1 MNDQRTPKIE
11 SADLNLEDLFKD
23 FYCVPDFQR
32 EYVWGTEQVEKL
44 LQDVQDEFY
53 DEHNHLTPDR
63 EYFIGSIVA
72 CKDDNGVYQLIDGQQ
87 RMTTIFLVVCAI
99 RDQLEE
105 LGETA
110 PESLRKIIRDV
121 AADPVTG
128 DDVSKYRLVLQ
139 YEDSHDILERIA
151 DPGEPR
157 PNGNGATASMRH
169 IMEAYQ
175 SIRQFLRANFGTDV
189 AELKKFRVAFLQRV
203 KLIRILT
210 PNLAHA
216 LKVFETINDRGI
228 GLNAMDLLKNLL
240 FMRTATSQY
249 GKLKN
254 RWKRLIDVLDKANE
268 KPLRFLRYYVM
279 SQYTIDVQEGLREDE
294 IYDWFVKHSEDVG
307 IEDDPLGVA
316 AELVE
321 CAKSYR
327 GFLKG
332 KSPQGDDIPHL
343 TNIAKLAGGAV
354 RQHLILALAGR
365 NLPSPLF
372 AELIRN
378 VENLFFCYLITREPT
393 KYFERNFALWAPKL
407 REVHDEDSLR
417 EFIDSYI
424 RKDMAKRVRDV
435 EYAMRE
441 LTQGRIQRYRLR
453 YILAKLSQHVER
465 QAWGNEVDETL
476 DRFLS
481 RKVEIEHIL
490 PQRPEPDAVEGFD
503 KAEEYSD
510 YVGRLGNLTLLEK
523 TINGSVSNGG
533 FAAKAPG
540 YAESSFLLTKSIV
553 QMPQV
558 GNNTALNRAVAELRT
573 FGHWQSDDIVA
584 RQAML
589 AALAKRVWLAD
600 VDGTES

>member
-1 MNDQRTPKIE
+1 MAESQTPRIE

-32 EYVWGTEQVEKL
+32 EYVWGTEEVEKL

-53 DEHNHLTPDR
+53 DEYNRLTPDR

-72 CKDDNGVYQLIDGQQ
+72 CKDTHGIYQLIDGQQ

-105 LGETA
+105 LRETP

-121 AADPVTG
+121 TADPVTG

-151 DPGEPR
+151 DPGEPS
-157 PNGNGATASMRH
+157 PNGQNATASMRQ

-175 SIRQFLRANFGTDV
+175 SIRQFLRVNFDSDAT
-189 AELKKFRVAFLQRV
+189 ELKKFRVAFLQRV

-216 LKVFETINDRGI
+216 LKVFETINDRGV

-240 FMRTATSQY
+240 FMKTNTQDY

-254 RWKRLIDVLDKANE
+254 RWKQLIDVLDQAKE
-268 KPLRFLRYYVM
+268 KPLRFLRYFVM
-279 SQYTIDVQEGLREDE
+279 SQYATDGPLREDE
-294 IYDWFVKHSEDVG
+294 IYDWFVAHTAEVG
-307 IEDDPLGVA
+307 IDHDPLGVA
-316 AELVE
+316 AKLVD
-321 CAKSYR
+321 CARAYR
-327 GFLKG
+327 GFLQG
-332 KSPQGDDIPHL
+332 KSPSGDRVPHL
-343 TNIAKLAGGAV
+343 QNIAKLAGGAV
-354 RQHLILALAGR
+354 RQHLILALAGKH
-365 NLPSPLF
+365 LPTPLF
-372 AELIRN
+372 SELIRN

-393 KYFERNFALWAPKL
+393 KYFERNFALWAPRLK
-407 REVHDEDSLR
+407 EADDEASLHR
-417 EFIDSYI
+417 FIESYI
-424 RKDMAKRVRDV
+424 HKDMAKRVRDV

-441 LTQGRIQRYRLR
+441 LTQGRIQQYRLR
-453 YILAKLSQHVER
+453 YILAKLSQHVEKR
-465 QAWGNEVDETL
+465 AWGNEVDDTL

-490 PQRPEPDAVEGFD
+490 PQRPEAGVREAFD
-503 KAEEYSD
+503 WPEEYQD
-510 YVGRLGNLTLLEK
+510 FVGRLGNLTLLEK
-523 TINGSVSNGG
+523 TINCSVSNSG
-533 FAAKAPG
+533 FETKAPG
-540 YAESSFLLTKSIV
+540 YAESSFLLTKSIA

-558 GNNTALNRAVAELRT
+558 GGNTALNRAVAELRT
-573 FGHWQSDDIVA
+573 FDTWTSEEIAA
-584 RQAML
+584 RQDML
-589 AALAKRVWLAD
+589 AKLAKRVWLAD
-600 VDGTES
+600 VNGASI